1 LEAGIA
7 GGNGYIGVSVPRLE
21 DDALLCG
28 RGTFVSDI
36 APYGVIDAVFVR
48 SPLAHARL
56 VGCDVSGARNL
67 PGVLGVWTAAALPMA
82 PMGLPPRTEAPEAM
96 RRPPLCTNKVRYVGD
111 PIAVVAAENR
121 YYGEDAAAAV
131 RLDLDPLP
139 AVLDPGA
146 AAREDSPRL
155 FDAVSNIANVREMG
169 VPVDD
174 IVASA
179 PVVVR
184 AHYVNDRVVPLSLEP
199 HAIVV
204 APGPDGLMVW
214 CSHQA
219 PHRLKRVLARN
230 FELSLD
236 EVRVV
241 APDVG
246 GAFGSKSQTLPE
258 YLVATRLALELGRP
272 VRWIE
277 DRNESFVAG
286 THGRGQHQDVTLV
299 ADRAGELLALKL
311 EIDADIGAYPH
322 TGEYTA
328 DMTMWVASGCYRIP
342 HVYARSRGIV
352 TNKTPTASY
361 RGAGRPEAAYAIEC
375 TMDALSRELGVDPAE
390 LRRKNFVAPDGFPYR
405 SPTGATYDSGH
416 YDSRLTTALDAAE
429 HERWRVEQ
437 QRRRSGEGSPLG
449 IGISSYIERSGG
461 SRGSTE
467 HGSVEV
473 TAEGKILARS
483 GTASQGQG
491 HRTSLAQ
498 IVATA
503 LQVPLERVEV
513 RQGDTAEVPAGT
525 GTFGSR
531 SIQVGGGALY
541 EAASRLHAQA
551 RSLAAEM
558 LGTELASVSYSEGS
572 FHCGG
577 RNVALEDVAAERGG
591 LAVSVDYEPP
601 QAFPFGTHVAVVEI
615 DPDTG
620 RITVLRLVAVD
631 DCGVVVNPMIVRG
644 QGIGSAVQGLGQA
657 LHESVTYDADG
668 LPGATSFFS
677 YAIPTAV
684 SVPHLVHADLETPN
698 PNVPLGTKGAGEAGC
713 IGVPPAIVNAVAD
726 ALCVPPAELPPMPLL
741 PEKVWARMQ
750 EMAERG

>member
-1 LEAGIA
+1 
-7 GGNGYIGVSVPRLE
+7 
-21 DDALLCG
+21 
-28 RGTFVSDI
+28 
-36 APYGVIDAVFVR
+36 
-48 SPLAHARL
+48 
-56 VGCDVSGARNL
+56 
-67 PGVLGVWTAAALPMA
+67 
-82 PMGLPPRTEAPEAM
+82 M
-96 RRPPLCTNKVRYVGD
+96 RRPPLCTDRVRYVGD
-111 PIAVVAAENR
+111 PIAVVAAKNR

-131 RLDLDPLP
+131 GVDLDPLP
-139 AVLDPGA
+139 AVLDPVA

-155 FDAVSNIANVREMG
+155 FDVVSNVANVREVG
-169 VPVDD
+169 APVDD
-174 IVASA
+174 IVTAAS
-179 PVVVR
+179 VVVR
-184 AHYVNDRVVPLSLEP
+184 AHYVNDRVIPLSLEP
-199 HAIVV
+199 HAILVV
-204 APGPDGLMVW
+204 PGEDGLTVW

-219 PHRLKRVLARN
+219 PHRLKGVLARN
-230 FELSLD
+230 FELSLND
-236 EVRVV
+236 VRVV

-277 DRNESFVAG
+277 DRNESFMAG
-286 THGRGQHQDVTLV
+286 THGRGQHQDVTLA
-299 ADRAGELLALKL
+299 ADREGRLLALKL

-342 HVYARSRGIV
+342 HIYARSRGIV

-375 TMDALSRELGVDPAE
+375 TMDALARESGIDPVE
-390 LRRKNFVAPDGFPYR
+390 LRRKNFVAADGFPYR
-405 SPTGATYDSGH
+405 SPTGATYDSGD
-416 YDSRLTTALDAAE
+416 YDSTLTIALEAAE

-437 QRRRSGEGSPLG
+437 QRRRSGGGPPLG
-449 IGISSYIERSGG
+449 IGVCSYIERSGG

-467 HGSVEV
+467 HGSVEL
-473 TAEGKILARS
+473 TAEGEILARS

-541 EAASRLHAQA
+541 EAAKRVHAQA
-551 RSLAAEM
+551 RSLAARM
-558 LGTELASVSYSEGS
+558 LGTELASVSSSEGG
-572 FHCGG
+572 FRCGG
-577 RNVALEDVAAERGG
+577 RTVALEDVVAETGG
-591 LAVSVDYEPP
+591 LSVSVDYEPP
-601 QAFPFGTHVAVVEI
+601 QAFPFGTHVAVVEV
-615 DPDTG
+615 DPETG

-631 DCGVVVNPMIVRG
+631 DCGVVVNPMMVRG
-644 QGIGSAVQGLGQA
+644 QGVGSVVQGLGQA
-657 LHESVTYDADG
+657 LHESVTYDAEG

-677 YAIPTAV
+677 YAIPTAA
-684 SVPHLVHADLETPN
+684 SVPDLVHADSETPN

-726 ALCVPPAELPPMPLL
+726 ALGVAPGELPPMPLL
-741 PEKVWARMQ
+741 PEKVWSRMQ
-750 EMAERG
+750 EMAEKG